1 MGLLACVDAPAFALQ
16 LLLRRNPHWRGRAA
30 AVVDRDAPH
39 GTVLWTNEAAHV
51 RGVLAGQR
59 YAAALA
65 LCPQLQAAVIEAQ
78 ELAAGVERVC
88 EHLRRRSPHVEPS
101 ADEPGVFWLD
111 ASGLEHW
118 TASEAKAQNEQA
130 QNGQAESER
139 ARKPAAARSRSKR
152 RRAASDATLF
162 DDQLSAQARAAL
174 AISALAPK
182 QRALQNWA
190 LGTRSALAHEGLQCA
205 VVVGAHHFSVYA
217 IARALRGEHVL
228 VFESERNEHDFLLR
242 VPLRRL
248 RLEPR
253 ARAELEELGV
263 WRVADLVALPS
274 AGVRER
280 YGDELARLHAL
291 ASRRLERELAPAAP
305 DDAPTRSVIL
315 DTPTGDLELLLTLE
329 SELTVELLST
339 LERRGQ
345 AALELLLE
353 LELENG
359 AVIAERVEPAAP
371 TLDCAQLVRLTRLK
385 LERRQLPRAVQRLT
399 LSLRGQTR
407 RASTALLESFR
418 SSSRSGFRSERESS
432 GAAQAFAALRA
443 AFGDD
448 VVARARRRDVHL
460 PEASFTW
467 ERVDQLQPPQPFEP
481 FSTPLVRRILGRAAA
496 LPARSRHGEDGW
508 MLRGVAHGPVLRLDG
523 PYPLSGGWWRA
534 EVARDYYYAQ
544 MHSGALLWIYF
555 DRVRRRWFLQGS
567 VS

>member
-1 MGLLACVDAPAFALQ
+1 M
-16 LLLRRNPHWRGRAA
+16 
-30 AVVDRDAPH
+30 
-39 GTVLWTNEAAHV
+39 LWTNEAAHV

-78 ELAAGVERVC
+78 ELAAGVEQTC
-88 EHLRRRSPHVEPS
+88 EQLRRRSPHVEPS

-118 TASEAKAQNEQA
+118 TASE
-130 QNGQAESER
+130 ER
-139 ARKPAAARSRSKR
+139 ASAPPAERPRSKR
-152 RRAASDATLF
+152 RRAAADATLF
-162 DDQLSAQARAAL
+162 DHAERAAQASAQAASEL
-174 AISALAPK
+174 SAHAPK
-182 QRALQNWA
+182 QRALQSWA
-190 LGTRSALAHEGLQCA
+190 MGTRAALAREGLQCA

-228 VFESERNEHDFLLR
+228 VFESERREHALLLR

-248 RLEPR
+248 RIEPR
-253 ARAELEELGV
+253 ARAELEQLGV

-291 ASRRLERELAPAAP
+291 ASRKLERELAPAAP
-305 DDAPTRSVIL
+305 DTPPTRSVIL
-315 DTPTGDLELLLTLE
+315 DTPTGDLELLLTLQ
-329 SELTVELLST
+329 SELVVELLST

-345 AALELLLE
+345 AAVELILE

-359 AVIAERVEPAAP
+359 VALAERVEPAAP

-385 LERRQLPRAVQRLT
+385 LERRQLPRAVQRVT

-407 RASTALLESFR
+407 RATTASWESLR
-418 SSSRSGFRSERESS
+418 AGREPG
-432 GAAQAFAALRA
+432 GAARAFAALRA

-448 VVARARRRDVHL
+448 VVVRARLHEVHL
-460 PEASFTW
+460 PEASFSW
-467 ERVDQLQPPQPFEP
+467 ERVDQLQPPRPLQPL
-481 FSTPLVRRILGRAAA
+481 SAPLVRRILGRAAA
-496 LPARSRHGEDGW
+496 LPARSRHEEDGW
-508 MLRGVAHGPVLRLDG
+508 MLRGVAHGPVLRLYG
-523 PYPLSGGWWRA
+523 PYPLSGGWWRT

>member
-16 LLLRRNPHWRGRAA
+16 LLLRRNPHWRGKAA

-39 GTVLWTNEAAHV
+39 GTVLWANEAAHV

-59 YAAALA
+59 YAAALT

-78 ELAAGVERVC
+78 ELAEGVEQTC

-101 ADEPGVFWLD
+101 AGEPGVFWLD

-118 TASEAKAQNEQA
+118 TASA
-130 QNGQAESER
+130 ER
-139 ARKPAAARSRSKR
+139 ASEPPRERSRSKR
-152 RRAASDATLF
+152 RPAATGPTLF
-162 DDQLSAQARAAL
+162 DEGDAARGLSTPAASEPSAPAAKLRPLQSWARGTRAAL
-174 AISALAPK
+174 A
-182 QRALQNWA
+182 R
-190 LGTRSALAHEGLQCA
+190 EGLQCA

-228 VFESERNEHDFLLR
+228 VFESERSEHELMLR

-248 RLEPR
+248 RLDPR
-253 ARAELEELGV
+253 ARAELEQLAV
-263 WRVADLVALPS
+263 WRVADLVALPDS
-274 AGVRER
+274 DVRER

-291 ASRRLERELAPAAP
+291 ASRKLERELAPAAP
-305 DDAPTRSVIL
+305 DDTPTRSVIL
-315 DTPTGDLELLLTLE
+315 DTPTSDLELLLALE
-329 SELTVELLST
+329 SELVVELSST

-345 AALELLLE
+345 AAVELLFE

-359 AVIAERVEPAAP
+359 VVVAERVEPATP

-385 LERRQLPRAVQRLT
+385 LERRQLPRAVQRVT
-399 LSLRGQTR
+399 LSLRGRTR
-407 RASTALLESFR
+407 RAHTAHLECFR
-418 SSSRSGFRSERESS
+418 SGRESA

-448 VVARARRRDVHL
+448 AVVRAQRRDVHL

-467 ERVDQLQPPQPFEP
+467 ERVDQLQPPQPLEP
-481 FSTPLVRRILGRAAA
+481 LAAPLVRRILSRAAA
-496 LPARSRHGEDGW
+496 LPARSRHEEDGW
-508 MLRGVAHGPVLRLDG
+508 MLRGVAHGPVLRLHG